1 MPDTPA
7 NAPTPPDS
15 SREPGQGLT
24 KEQAFSRLLEG
35 HWRYMENQRLH
46 RTVTLEERN
55 LHAQGQYP
63 FAAVLGCADSRV
75 SPELIFDQ
83 GQGDIFVVRVAGNI
97 VGEAELAS
105 LEYAVGNLGV
115 RLLVVLGHESCGAV
129 KAALDV
135 HDAPGAMGYLLR
147 QIAPAVA
154 EARTLPGPL
163 LESAVNLNVK
173 HSVQALLNRS
183 SALNKAVESGLVRVV
198 GVVYRLATGDIEFQA
213 TVG

>member
-1 MPDTPA
+1 VPETPPPPDT
-7 NAPTPPDS
+7 
-15 SREPGQGLT
+15 SRIPGQGLT
-24 KEQAFSRLLEG
+24 KEQAFQRLLEG
-35 HWRYMENQRLH
+35 HWRYMENQRQH
-46 RTVTLEERN
+46 RAVTLEDRS
-55 LHAQGQYP
+55 LHVQGQYP
-63 FAAVLGCADSRV
+63 FAAMLGCADSRV

-105 LEYAVGNLGV
+105 LEYAVEHLGV
-115 RLLVVLGHESCGAV
+115 RLLVVFGHENCGAV

-135 HDAPGAMGYLLR
+135 HDAPGPMGYLLR

-163 LESAVNLNVK
+163 LDRAVNCNVK
-173 HSVQALLNRS
+173 HSVQALMNRS
-183 SALNKAVESGLVRVV
+183 VALNKAVESGLVRII
-198 GVVYRLATGDIEFQA
+198 GVVYRLGTGDIEFQA